1 VHSSQQSV
9 GNGLNDMAG
18 LNGTVSYNLSQTDTL
33 TASANYNSRSND
45 QRSAT
50 TTSTAP
56 PACCRPAT
64 TCAAPCAQRR
74 QQNFAWGSRYDHKG
88 ELPGETLKID
98 LRVSAS
104 ENDNV
109 NQYTNDYATP
119 GMLDTRASQHNQFST
134 RIVDFTGDY
143 ERPLW
148 GGTMKAGYK
157 IATNDNSSNT
167 LTDIDPVTG
176 TATVNN
182 GRTNAYEPDE
192 TVMRCTAATRCA

>member
-1 VHSSQQSV
+1 VPSSQQSV
-9 GNGLNDMAG
+9 SNGLNDMAG

-45 QRSAT
+45 QRSSDHYLNGAT
-50 TTSTAP
+50 SLLPASDYVRSTVRATATAKLRLGQP
-56 PACCRPAT
+56 LRPQGRTAGRNAEDRPARLGLGKRQRQPVHQRLRH
-64 TCAAPCAQRR
+64 AGHARHPRQPAQPIQHPHRR
-74 QQNFAWGSRYDHKG
+74 LHRR
-88 ELPGETLKID
+88 L
-98 LRVSAS
+98 
-104 ENDNV
+104 
-109 NQYTNDYATP
+109 
-119 GMLDTRASQHNQFST
+119 RASAVGRH
-134 RIVDFTGDY
+134 
-143 ERPLW
+143 L
-148 GGTMKAGYK
+148 KAGYK